1 MGALPK
7 RKVSR
12 HRRGNRRRH
21 QYITAPDLVKCPN
34 CGTMTRSYRAC
45 VECGQY
51 RGRQVV
57 AVATGTD
64 DE

>member
-21 QYITAPDLVKCPN
+21 QYLIAPDLVKCPN
-34 CGTMTRSYRAC
+34 CGALTRAHRAC
-45 VECGQY
+45 VSCGQY

-57 AVATGTD
+57 AVATADD

>member
-1 MGALPK
+1 MGAVPK

-21 QYITAPDLVKCPN
+21 QYLTLPDLVKCPN
-34 CGTMTRSYRAC
+34 CGTMTRAHRAC
-45 VECGQY
+45 IECGQY

-57 AVATGTD
+57 TINTAE
-64 DE
+64 DEE

>member
-1 MGALPK
+1 MGAVPK

-21 QYITAPDLVKCPN
+21 QNLTIPELVKCPN
-34 CGTMTRSYRAC
+34 CGTMTRAHRAC
-45 VECGQY
+45 IECGQY

-57 AVATGTD
+57 SVPSN
-64 DE
+64 DEE